1 MTNLFQLKYDIN
13 TELSEDDEVKKWKNI
28 ILLIESV

>member
-13 TELSEDDEVKKWKNI
+13 TELSEEDEVKKWKNI
-28 ILLIESV
+28 NLLIEAV